1 MFYNY
6 KKLYTEFK
14 IWDVMHL
21 VKAITML
28 RYGYILSQI
37 MLYEFHV
44 FMVAGFFTLKNLDT
58 YMVHIDSNILRIYVP
73 GIFVKGPH

>member
-6 KKLYTEFK
+6 KKLYTEYE

-21 VKAITML
+21 VKDITML
-28 RYGYILSQI
+28 RYDYILSQT

-44 FMVAGFFTLKNLDT
+44 FMVAGYFTLIAE
-58 YMVHIDSNILRIYVP
+58 VNIA
-73 GIFVKGPH
+73 